1 MAPIIYGVTSSVS
14 AKAGCLFAVVA
25 RVHFRGEPVSSYF
38 SMACYSIVS
47 Y

>member
-1 MAPIIYGVTSSVS
+1 MAPTIQSV
-14 AKAGCLFAVVA
+14 KTCLFAVA
-25 RVHFRGEPVSSYF
+25 ASVHLRGEPVSVSSDF